1 MRSETRDYLPDP
13 AGSNYPFILPKIC
26 PHHGP
31 RVPHI
36 SLVFRRDVGFRNSLS
51 NLRFD
56 LNVETSRFAV
66 SHIPRKTSMGHPGS
80 VARTDQNG
88 TARVDRRVK

>member
-13 AGSNYPFILPKIC
+13 AGSNYPFILPKDLSS
-26 PHHGP
+26 P
-31 RVPHI
+31 RTPGAPYLARF
-36 SLVFRRDVGFRNSLS
+36 SRDVGFRNSLS

-66 SHIPRKTSMGHPGS
+66 SHISRKTIWGTQGPWRGQIKMVPPG
-80 VARTDQNG
+80 
-88 TARVDRRVK
+88 